1 MADLDQSQ
9 LKGAFDSLLGYIDKP
24 WKVVAIAFLG
34 LLAFTGYFVWQ
45 NQAVMIGAYT
55 KSKELPTLNSSRF
68 DQAARTIFKGTNADM
83 VAIFHVDPILGKR
96 IVERIYIADGTRYKE
111 FDGDDIGLF
120 NRNVRNNEDIIRL
133 MANEVP
139 CSEYPTAQSE
149 IGIWYKSIGIN
160 YTCRISVPPDSN
172 QFIGQMTIGWKEKP
186 KSEPEAIVSIAA
198 LMLSRK

>member
-1 MADLDQSQ
+1 MKELVPQILAYVSSPFKLFAIVIMAT
-9 LKGAFDSLLGYIDKP
+9 
-24 WKVVAIAFLG
+24 
-34 LLAFTGYFVWQ
+34 LAFAGYFVWQ

-55 KSKELPTLNSSRF
+55 KSKELPTLNSSKF
-68 DQAARTIFKGTNADM
+68 DQSARTIFKGTNAD
-83 VAIFHVDPILGKR
+83 VVVIFSVDSILGKR
-96 IVERIYIADGTRYKE
+96 IVERVYVADGTRHKE
-111 FDGDDIGLF
+111 FDGEDIGLF
-120 NRNVRNNEDIIRL
+120 NRNLRNNEDIIRL

-172 QFIGQMTIGWKEKP
+172 QFIGQMTVGWKEKP
-186 KSEPEAIVSIAA
+186 KGEPEHILSISA

>member
-1 MADLDQSQ
+1 MKDLVPQILEYVSSPFKLFAIIIMAT
-9 LKGAFDSLLGYIDKP
+9 
-24 WKVVAIAFLG
+24 
-34 LLAFTGYFVWQ
+34 LAFAGYFVWE
-45 NQAVMIGAYT
+45 NQAVMLGAYS
-55 KSKELPTLNSSRF
+55 KSKERPTLNSSKF
-68 DQAARTIFKGTNADM
+68 DQAARTVFKGTNADV
-83 VAIFHVDPILGKR
+83 VAIFSVDSILGKR
-96 IVERIYIADGTRYKE
+96 IVERIYIADGSRYKE
-111 FDGDDIGLF
+111 FDGSDVGLF

-172 QFIGQMTIGWKEKP
+172 QFIGQMTVGFKEKP
-186 KSEPEAIVSIAA
+186 KDDPEAILSISA

>member
-1 MADLDQSQ
+1 MKDLVPQILAYVSSPFKLFAIIIMAT
-9 LKGAFDSLLGYIDKP
+9 
-24 WKVVAIAFLG
+24 
-34 LLAFTGYFVWQ
+34 LAFAGYFVWQ

-96 IVERIYIADGTRYKE
+96 IVERIYIADGTRHKD

-120 NRNVRNNEDIIRL
+120 SRNVRNNEDIIRL

-139 CSEYPTAQSE
+139 CSEYPSAQSE
-149 IGIWYKSIGIN
+149 IGVWYKSIGIN
-160 YTCRISVPPDSN
+160 YTCRISIPPDSN
-172 QFIGQMTIGWKEKP
+172 QFIGQMTVGWKEKP
-186 KSEPEAIVSIAA
+186 KFEPENILSISA